1 MNLTWEVRDGIVGHS
16 WALPSPATLEAWVVR
31 FADRIAYLN
40 HDLTDA
46 MRAGVVGLDDV
57 PEPVLR
63 TLGRTH
69 SERINTLVMGVVEA
83 SAGRDV
89 VEMAP
94 DAFEAMDQL
103 RRFMFKNVYLSDVA
117 TTDREEATAVIR
129 SLFAHYV
136 GTPTAMPEMYQ
147 TIPGDART
155 RAADYVAGMTD
166 SYAFKLFR
174 ELPK

>member
-1 MNLTWEVRDGIVGHS
+1 M
-16 WALPSPATLEAWVVR
+16 
-31 FADRIAYLN
+31 
-40 HDLTDA
+40 
-46 MRAGVVGLDDV
+46 

-103 RRFMFKNVYLSDVA
+103 RRYLFKNVYLSDVA
-117 TTDREEATAVIR
+117 TTDREEATNVIR

-136 GTPTAMPEMYQ
+136 ATPDAMPEMYR
-147 TIPGDART
+147 TIDGDART
-155 RAADYVAGMTD
+155 RAADYIAGMTD
-166 SYAFKLFR
+166 RYAFKLSR
-174 ELPK
+174 ELAA